1 MTDAVITVNRMAV
14 TPAMKAHPLATQGGL
29 TMLSHLIEADR
40 VWTSCTKPQRA
51 LLAELCPQAV
61 EVLLER
67 GGLAAD
73 EMPLLPA
80 RVTTVSREALRRRGL
95 LDDADRL
102 TGCAVHAW
110 FYAGRLKAVSA
121 EDSAGIAEDVAFERT
136 QDAATRYQEDPEGN
150 Q

>member
-51 LLAELCPQAV
+51 LLERLCPPVV
-61 EVLLER
+61 EALLAR
-67 GGLAAD
+67 GALSED
-73 EMPLLPA
+73 DMPALPA
-80 RVTTVSREALRRRGL
+80 RATAATRAALRRRGL
-95 LDDADRL
+95 INDDGRL
-102 TGCAVHAW
+102 TACAVHAW

-121 EDSAGIAEDVAFERT
+121 EDAAGIDEEAAFERT
-136 QDAATRYQEDPEGN
+136 HMDAATRYEEEDN
-150 Q
+150 T